1 MTIEELNGLKEYNG
15 LPIQEM
21 FIADIP
27 KMGIVSMPAIQV
39 DANFYSIEDPDEE
52 IEVPDEFKFS
62 ITSEDEM
69 IMSGPAMIP
78 NLLISRKGKYVF
90 FSNETVREAPLLF
103 FGNNHQNS
111 TSLEHYVDGYGNTVF
126 ESWIIEDPKM
136 DKSVTLGYVDLPKD
150 TWFISMKFKDKEIW
164 DRYIKTRK
172 LKGFS
177 IEAIPDKT
185 KNSNNNNMLKLSD
198 IKNFFMGK
206 TVEEDIEKM
215 SAEVNS
221 ELGEKNGLSEDD
233 SVMLVLEFTSEL
245 DGRPIKVDD
254 MMKAIYSD
262 DNSVVEKGS
271 YSVRITNDE
280 TSIWS
285 LDVSEDGK
293 IIAMHT
299 PWNNKEDKLVVD
311 ENKNKQEI
319 QMEFNEEKFSAIQS
333 ENEILKAEVE
343 KFKAESDLVKA
354 DIEKFKA
361 EIEAM
366 KAIANEPV
374 IVKSNVDKYAVEKD
388 EKGIPTLDSILKNI

>member
-1 MTIEELNGLKEYNG
+1 MTIDELNGLNEYNG

-39 DANFYSIEDPDEE
+39 DANFYSETDDDDIE
-52 IEVPDEFKFS
+52 IPDEFKFS

-90 FSNETVREAPLLF
+90 FSNETVRQAPLLF

-136 DKSVTLGYVDLPKD
+136 DKSVTLGYSDLPKD

-164 DRYIKTRK
+164 NRYIKTRK

-177 IEAIPDKT
+177 IEAIPDKI
-185 KNSNNNNMLKLSD
+185 KNNNMLKLSD

-206 TVEEDIEKM
+206 TVEEDIVKM
-215 SAEVNS
+215 SDNGGLVNS
-221 ELGEKNGLSEDD
+221 ELGDKNGLSEDD

-285 LDVSEDGK
+285 LDIAEDGK

-299 PWNNKEDKLVVD
+299 PWNMKKEVEED
-311 ENKNKQEI
+311 KNKQEI

-333 ENEILKAEVE
+333 ENEVLKAEVE